1 LTTKVRLNGEDRR
14 AQIIETALSVF
25 SEKGF
30 SGSRIKEIAELAG
43 ISETL
48 IFQHFA
54 SKEELY
60 RVTLQ
65 TLFSHHPVLPEVE
78 AAIQTKNDR
87 HVFSSIA
94 AHLIN
99 HGQQDPR
106 IIRLA
111 LFAALEKLQ
120 FKEITH
126 NGAETSLT
134 LTDLLASYI
143 QQRIDDGVFRKINAT
158 IAARLIIETVYMY
171 AFDQHAAIS
180 GPVLPNPGDEV
191 IETLTTLFLNGLK
204 S

>member
-1 LTTKVRLNGEDRR
+1 M
-14 AQIIETALSVF
+14 
-25 SEKGF
+25 
-30 SGSRIKEIAELAG
+30 
-43 ISETL
+43 
-48 IFQHFA
+48 
-54 SKEELY
+54 
-60 RVTLQ
+60 
-65 TLFSHHPVLPEVE
+65 LPEVE
-78 AAIQTKNDR
+78 AAIQTKNDN

-94 AHLIN
+94 AHLIS

-126 NGAETSLT
+126 NGAETSIT
-134 LTDLLASYI
+134 LTDLLAGYI

-158 IAARLIIETVYMY
+158 IAARLFIETVYMY

-180 GPVLPNPGDEV
+180 GPALSNPGDEV
-191 IETLTTLFLNGLK
+191 METLTTLFLNGLK